1 MAADQVG
8 IGDLTMG
15 APLTAG
21 AVFVTIPAGAI
32 VESVNVDKP
41 GDAQMETQ
49 YDADGAVHS
58 DIWYEKRCWGAT
70 VVIVGKDF
78 TALPGT
84 LTGSGNKYEIMS
96 VSKER
101 GKGPVRSTVTVKRIN
116 FT

>member
-8 IGDLTMG
+8 VGSLTLG
-15 APLTAG
+15 APLTAA
-21 AVFVTIPAGAI
+21 AVFVTVPAGAI
-32 VESVNVDKP
+32 VESVSVDKP

-49 YDADGAVHS
+49 YDAEGAAHS

-70 VVIVGKDF
+70 VVLVGRDF

-84 LTGSGNKYEIMS
+84 TTGASNKYEIMS
-96 VSKER
+96 VAKER
-101 GKGPVRSTVTVKRIN
+101 GKGPIRSTVTVKRIV

>member
-1 MAADQVG
+1 MAATQVG
-8 IGDLTMG
+8 VGSLTLG

-21 AVFVTIPAGAI
+21 AVFVTIPTGAI
-32 VESVNVDKP
+32 VESVAVEKP

-49 YDADGAVHS
+49 YDADGAAHT

-70 VVIVGKDF
+70 VVIVGRDF

-84 LTGSGNKYEIMS
+84 TTGAGGKYEIMS
-96 VSKER
+96 VAKEH
-101 GKGPVRSTVTVKRIN
+101 GKGPIRSTVTVKRIN

>member
-8 IGDLTMG
+8 TGGLTMG

-49 YDADGAVHS
+49 YDANGAVHS

-84 LTGSGNKYEIMS
+84 TTGSGGYEIIS
-96 VSKER
+96 VAKEH
-101 GKGPVRSTVTVKRIN
+101 GKGPIRSTVTVKRIS